1 MKSAYLEKTLK
12 IVSTNDDFN
21 DEIEIINKIEEGF
34 SFEVIEELIT
44 ENKFSLQEIIELV
57 LPNRTYYRRK
67 KEMRLNSEESDI
79 VANLFN
85 LTEFAEEVFGDKEKA
100 YNWLR
105 RINRSLK
112 SRKPIALLKT
122 AFGRK
127 IVEDVLSRIAYGV
140 Y

>member
-1 MKSAYLEKTLK
+1 MKLASLEKTLK
-12 IVSTNDDFN
+12 IVSANNEYN

-34 SFEVIEELIT
+34 SFEVIEELIK

-67 KEMRLNSEESDI
+67 KEQQLNAEESDI

-100 YNWLR
+100 HNWLR
-105 RINRSLK
+105 RANRSLRN
-112 SRKPIALLKT
+112 RKPLELLKT